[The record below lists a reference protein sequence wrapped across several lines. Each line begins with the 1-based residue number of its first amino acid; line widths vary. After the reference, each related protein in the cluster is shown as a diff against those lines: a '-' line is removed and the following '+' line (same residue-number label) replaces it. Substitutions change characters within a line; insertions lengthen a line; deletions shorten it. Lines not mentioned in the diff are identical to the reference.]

1 MPEIPTGATVPTDHK
16 KSAVQIEAEGGETT
30 SVTWRGHTFTV
41 ATDPDDYPISVVMA
55 FEKGQNLTGLEIL
68 FGPKQWAEFVKTKP
82 TKRDATSLLET
93 MGEALGLG
101 D

>member
-1 MPEIPTGATVPTDHK
+1 MPEIPTGATVPEDHK
-16 KSAVQIEAEGGETT
+16 KPAAQIEAEGGETT

-41 ATDPDDYPISVVMA
+41 ATNPDDYPISVVMA

-68 FGPKQWAEFVKTKP
+68 LGAKQWAELTKTMK
-82 TKRDATSLLET
+82 TKRDATNLLEV

>member
-1 MPEIPTGATVPTDHK
+1 MPEIPTGATVPQDHK
-16 KSAVQIEAEGGETT
+16 SPAQNDAEKAPTID
-30 SVTWRGHTFTV
+30 VPWRGLTITV
-41 ATDPDDYPISVVMA
+41 ASDPDDYPIPVVMA

-68 FGPKQWAEFVKTKP
+68 MGEKQWAEFRKIAK